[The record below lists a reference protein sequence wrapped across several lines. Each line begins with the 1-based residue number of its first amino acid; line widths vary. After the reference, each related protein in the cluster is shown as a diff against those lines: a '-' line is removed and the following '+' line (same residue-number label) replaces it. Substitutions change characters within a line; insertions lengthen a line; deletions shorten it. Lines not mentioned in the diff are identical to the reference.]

1 MAFFDFFK
9 KREDPITTERENDG
23 VTLGDPG
30 TLSDVLLQT
39 LINGGDVTRDM
50 VLQIPAVAAN
60 VDFISNC
67 IASMPVKLYK
77 KKQGKVEEI
86 TDDTR
91 TQLLNN
97 DTGDTLDAFQFKKA
111 LVTDYLLGKGGYAY
125 IQRYRNEVTGLYYVE
140 DDYVVINYNFLPI
153 HKDYKIYVGE
163 DTYYPFDFLKLLRNT
178 KTGAWGTGLI
188 DELGKAFETAYQTM
202 LYQLGLVKTGGN
214 KRGFLKSE
222 RRLGE
227 LEMNT
232 LKQAWKNLYANNT
245 ESVVVL
251 NNGLDFKE
259 AANTSVEMQLN
270 ESIDNLIKQIDK
282 IFHIY
287 DDFYNTF
294 KFAIYP
300 IIKAFET
307 ALNRDLLLEKEKGK
321 LFFDFDVK
329 EIIKANPKERYEV
342 YRMAKEIG
350 FMSKNEMRRAE
361 NMNDIEGLDVIDFG
375 LGSVLYDVNTHTYYT
390 PNTDATSEGGGGY
403 SNQDIK
409 TIEEESFIDADNGTE
424 RTREE
429 ANSEQPKKKEADY
442 ENNNKE

>member
-1 MAFFDFFK
+1 MAFKFFK
-9 KREDPITTERENDG
+9 KREETQDRETDVKG
-23 VTLGDPG
+23 VTLGDPN
-30 TLSDVLLQT
+30 TLSDVLLQA
-39 LINGGDVTRDM
+39 LINGGEITRDM
-50 VLQIPAVAAN
+50 VLSIPAVSGN
-60 VDFISNC
+60 VDFISNS

-97 DTGDTLDAFQFKKA
+97 DTGDTLDSFQFKKA
-111 LVTDYLLGKGGYAY
+111 MVTDYLLGKGGYAY
-125 IQRYRNEVTGLYYVE
+125 IQKFRNEVTGLYYIE
-140 DDYVVINYNFLPI
+140 EPYVVINYNFEPI
-153 HKDYKIYVGE
+153 FKDYKIYVGE
-163 DTYYPFDFLKLLRNT
+163 GTYHPFDFIKLLRNT
-178 KTGAWGTGLI
+178 KTGAWGVGLT
-188 DELGKAFETAYQTM
+188 EEVGKALETAYQTM
-202 LYQLGLVKTGGN
+202 VYQLGLVKTGGN

-222 RRLGE
+222 RKLGTE
-227 LEMNT
+227 EINL
-232 LKQAWKNLYANNT
+232 LKKAWRNLYANNT

-251 NNGLDFKE
+251 NNGIDFKE

-270 ESIDNLIKQIDK
+270 ESIDTLNKEIDK
-282 IFHIY
+282 IFHITDNFY
-287 DDFYNTF
+287 DTF

-300 IIKAFET
+300 IVKAFET

-321 LFFDFDVK
+321 LFFEFDVK

-390 PNTDATSEGGGGY
+390 PNTDATSQGGGY
-403 SNQDIK
+403 SDKDIK

-429 ANSEQPKKKEADY
+429 ATN